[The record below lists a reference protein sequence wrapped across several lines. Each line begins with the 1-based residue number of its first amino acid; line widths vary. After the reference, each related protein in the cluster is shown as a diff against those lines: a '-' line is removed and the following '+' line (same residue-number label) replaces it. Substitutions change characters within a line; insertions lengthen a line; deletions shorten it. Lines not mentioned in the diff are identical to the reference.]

1 MRWLEMWYLE
11 FSDVRKELVI
21 MNGENKLMIDVKGD
35 QKCVGPVVDV
45 RSFQKDGKEYV
56 VVSCRLN

>member
-1 MRWLEMWYLE
+1 MWYLE

-21 MNGENKLMIDVKGD
+21 MNGENNLMIDVKGD